1 MTDSRPT
8 KTGQKGRRPG
18 ELSVTSYAGIG
29 FQFAVG
35 IILFLYLGSWIDSR
49 FATGP
54 AGVIGGVFIGATVS
68 FYSVYRQLT
77 AAQKKDDEAHG
88 RNITR

>member
-1 MTDSRPT
+1 MTEKSPT
-8 KTGQKGRRPG
+8 EPPQFKRRPN

-29 FQFAVG
+29 LQFALG
-35 IILFLYLGSWIDSR
+35 ILLFLYLGKWIDAR

-77 AAQKKDDEAHG
+77 AAQKKDDAAHG
-88 RNITR
+88 RNSAR

>member
-1 MTDSRPT
+1 MTDKKQDGLP
-8 KTGQKGRRPG
+8 QFNRRSN

-29 FQFAVG
+29 LQFAIG
-35 IILFLYLGSWIDSR
+35 IILFLYLGKWIDAR
-49 FATGP
+49 FGSSP

-68 FYSVYRQLT
+68 FYSVYRQLS

-88 RNITR
+88 RNSSR

>member
-1 MTDSRPT
+1 MTEKSPI
-8 KTGQKGRRPG
+8 KTPQFNRRPD

-29 FQFAVG
+29 LQFAIG
-35 IILFLYLGSWIDSR
+35 IFLFLYLGKWIDAR

-68 FYSVYRQLT
+68 FYFVYRQLT
-77 AAQKKDDEAHG
+77 AAQRKDDAAHG
-88 RNITR
+88 RNSTR